1 MIISMSEQ
9 KAGSLANVVCVTNRH
24 LAAAAAGIEDAD
36 SLAGRAAFLA
46 QMRRVVGAHP
56 RAVILREK
64 DLDEA
69 SYRAL
74 ARDVLAICRKAD
86 IPCIL
91 HTYATVAME
100 LGADGL
106 HLPLPL
112 LAKQGIGLRSQ
123 FRVLGASC
131 HSVQDVIEAQ
141 ALGATYATVG
151 HIYVTDCKPGVPPR
165 GLAVLRECVQ
175 AATIP
180 VYAIGGITRTRLTDV
195 LATGAA
201 GACVMSGLMRGKP
214 LTW

>member
-1 MIISMSEQ
+1 MSFTRDEIRASMLLYAVTDRMWLKE
-9 KAGSLANVVCVTNRH
+9 GESLVSVAESVLQNGAT
-24 LAAAAAGIEDAD
+24 
-36 SLAGRAAFLA
+36 FL
-46 QMRRVVGAHP
+46 Q
-56 RAVILREK
+56 IREK

-214 LTW
+214 PTW